1 MHFHC
6 SLAESHGKAIKQMP
20 ISTFFHLLTGGHLIE
35 MNGPTKGD
43 IETIPND
50 YCDRKIQWH
59 DQSSVFSL
67 TKENWYFRKEN
78 MNGEIAAYRDGI
90 AE

>member
-1 MHFHC
+1 MTMVT
-6 SLAESHGKAIKQMP
+6 GKFNDMIDQV
-20 ISTFFHLLTGGHLIE
+20 FF
-35 MNGPTKGD
+35 P
-43 IETIPND
+43 
-50 YCDRKIQWH
+50 
-59 DQSSVFSL
+59 L